1 MSKLIFEFVRP
12 YRRWVVIILLAM
24 FAQTVASLATP
35 WPLKIVLDN
44 AIGAQPLPKWLA
56 WLLGPSLADD
66 RMGIVAMA
74 ALAIVLITAINSVG
88 NFFNFY
94 YSESV
99 GQWAAD
105 GMRMRVFRHLDRF
118 SLSYFDKTQTAS
130 LLSTITDD
138 ITMIQSFVTSS
149 MLDILIDLL
158 TIVGMFAVILW
169 LNFDFALI
177 TLGATPLFL
186 LFVLRFRQSVV
197 QASRELRRKQS
208 DIVAIVQEG
217 LQSMRVVLAFGAQ
230 DTEEAQLS
238 KASRETVAAALRARK
253 ARSLLWPAT
262 GIVVSICTA
271 IVVWRGAGLIL
282 SGAMTIGEL
291 TVFIAYLSKFFTPLQ
306 DLANISNNI
315 AQAAVAAERVRAILD
330 IDMSIPERSNARKE
344 GPKAGEII
352 FDKVGFSY
360 DGAKPVLRDVSFG
373 IKQGQFIGIV
383 GPTGCGKTTVGSL
396 IPRFYDATQGN
407 IVIDG
412 VDVRDY
418 KLQALRSRVG
428 LVLQDTVLFRG
439 TVRDNIAYGR
449 PGAALKEIVEAA
461 RLADADEFI
470 AKLPNGYDTEVGERG
485 LRLSGGQRQRI
496 GIARAIIRSSTIL
509 ILDEPTAAL
518 DAEAEKIVMK
528 ALNQIMAGRTVITIA
543 HRLSTIRNAD
553 NIFVFKDGS
562 IVEQGTH
569 DELVTLDCVYAGLY
583 RVQFAQAEAAKP
595 RHAAPPL

>member
-44 AIGAQPLPKWLA
+44 AIGEQPLPKWLA